1 MAFENEDW
9 RYTGSW
15 DSEDDDDDSYPYCEK
30 PVSTIDDI
38 ERLLNNLVL
47 DTEKLVTDEDKAKKF
62 EFRFDKILKQFNKLK
77 EGESGSESESE
88 PESEP
93 ELEPDQYEEY
103 EREQER
109 ELELVEELTIDD
121 SNNPNP
127 FRVKRPM
134 TKGGTQFPCGGFYV
148 MYEPELTGNNPRAVE
163 KALNS
168 ANLAINFFNNQNN
181 TKYSL
186 VDVVGAIASHC
197 AGEVV
202 ELGFTAIQPGD
213 VDAEDFK
220 AQIYYGISET
230 QVQYVRIIGDSMKAN
245 MVM

>member
-1 MAFENEDW
+1 MGFENDDW
-9 RYTGSW
+9 RYTGPW
-15 DSEDDDDDSYPYCEK
+15 DSEEDDDSDSDSDEK
-30 PVSTIDDI
+30 PVTTIDEI

-47 DTEKLVTDEDKAKKF
+47 DTEKLVTDEDKAEKF
-62 EFRFDKILKQFNKLK
+62 KFRFHKILKQFNKLK

-93 ELEPDQYEEY
+93 ELEQDKYEEY

-168 ANLAINFFNNQNN
+168 ANLAIDFFNNQNN

-213 VDAEDFK
+213 VDAADFK
-220 AQIYYGISET
+220 AQIYYGIGKT
-230 QVQYVRIIGDSMKAN
+230 QVQYVIQ
-245 MVM
+245 